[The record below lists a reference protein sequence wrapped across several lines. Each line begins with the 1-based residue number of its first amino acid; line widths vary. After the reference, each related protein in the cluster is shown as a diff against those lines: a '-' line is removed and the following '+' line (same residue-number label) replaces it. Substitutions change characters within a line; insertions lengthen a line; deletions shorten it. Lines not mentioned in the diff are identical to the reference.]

1 MRFRTFLQVM
11 VCVSGLPLLAAQP
24 VATVDLDGNALR
36 FTPLVNCGSVSVAVV
51 GPWYELR
58 RALPSCLPGR
68 VELGEMPDGD
78 YRFEVRVAAGT
89 SGDPAASDAGE
100 ATGAVSGGFAVR
112 AGRIVLPSR
121 AERPAT
127 PSTESSGP
135 GLDDFLIND
144 DLVVEGHGCFSSDLT
159 CADLEPFGTE
169 DVKLK
174 GGVPRLLFEDTNSD
188 PNANDD
194 WAIETGPSTVEQ
206 LHIIHL
212 DSGNRPFTISGGA
225 ASDAIF
231 VDAEGDVGFG
241 TATPNS
247 LAQVDVVGDLHLTNA
262 SSSWRIFNNSSYFG
276 VRDLA
281 AGDGQFALATAAPPN
296 SLVLTATG
304 AGVGTISPA
313 SKLHV
318 WGDGGTTQLRVEETS
333 ATAVGRN
340 LARFV
345 NNGASTFRFDN
356 TQTGGGWGFGS
367 RQVGD
372 FFVSPI
378 GAATI
383 TLTLTTAG
391 NMTILGTLTQGSDR
405 NTKADIEGV
414 DPAEVLAKVAGL
426 PIATWRYKDDQA
438 THVGPMAQD
447 FYAAF
452 GLGADDKHIA
462 PADMAGLGLA
472 AIQALKADVAE
483 KEARIRAL
491 EQRLERLEA
500 AQNP

>member
-1 MRFRTFLQVM
+1 
-11 VCVSGLPLLAAQP
+11 
-24 VATVDLDGNALR
+24 
-36 FTPLVNCGSVSVAVV
+36 
-51 GPWYELR
+51 
-58 RALPSCLPGR
+58 
-68 VELGEMPDGD
+68 
-78 YRFEVRVAAGT
+78 
-89 SGDPAASDAGE
+89 
-100 ATGAVSGGFAVR
+100 
-112 AGRIVLPSR
+112 
-121 AERPAT
+121 
-127 PSTESSGP
+127 
-135 GLDDFLIND
+135 
-144 DLVVEGHGCFSSDLT
+144 
-159 CADLEPFGTE
+159 
-169 DVKLK
+169 VKLK
-174 GGVPRLLFEDTNSD
+174 GTVPRLLFEDTSTD
-188 PNANDD
+188 PMPNDD
-194 WAIETGPSTVEQ
+194 WLIETGNLVED
-206 LHIIHL
+206 LHISHV
-212 DSGNRPFTISGGA
+212 DSGNQPFTISAGA
-225 ASDAIF
+225 SNDAIF

-241 TATPNS
+241 TATPNGQ
-247 LAQVDVVGDLHLTNA
+247 AQVDVFGDLHLTNA
-262 SSSWRIFNNSSYFG
+262 TSSWRVFNNPTYFG
-276 VRDLA
+276 IRDLA
-281 AGDGQFALATAAPPN
+281 AVDAQFAISATAPVY
-296 SLVLTATG
+296 SLTLNPGGV
-304 AGVGTISPA
+304 GVGTAAPA

-318 WGDGGTTQLRVEETS
+318 WGGDGTTQLRVEETS

-345 NNGASTFRFDN
+345 NNGAATFRFDN
-356 TQTGGGWGFGS
+356 TQSGGGWGFGS

-391 NMTILGTLTQGSDR
+391 NMTILGALTQGSDR
-405 NTKADIEGV
+405 NSKADIEGV

>member
-11 VCVSGLPLLAAQP
+11 MCVGALPLLAAQP

-51 GPWYELR
+51 GPSYELR
-58 RALPSCLPGR
+58 RVLSSCLPGR

-78 YRFEVRVAAGT
+78 YRFEVRVAVGT
-89 SGDPAASDAGE
+89 SGDPVTRDAGE
-100 ATGAVSGGFAVR
+100 ATGAVSGAFTVR
-112 AGRIVLPSR
+112 AGRIVRPSR
-121 AERPAT
+121 SERPAT
-127 PSTESSGP
+127 SGTESSAPGP
-135 GLDDFLIND
+135 DDWVIAD
-144 DLVVEGHGCFSSDLT
+144 DLIAYHGCFSSDQT
-159 CADLEPFGTE
+159 CANFEPFGSE

-174 GGVPRLLFEDTNSD
+174 GGAPGLLFEDTSPD
-188 PNANDD
+188 PQANDD
-194 WAIETGPSTVEQ
+194 WEIATGPTTVEE
-206 LHIIHL
+206 LHILHV

-225 ASDAIF
+225 ANDAIF

-241 TATPNS
+241 TATPNGQ
-247 LAQVDVVGDLHLTNA
+247 AQVDVFGDLHLTNA
-262 SSSWRIFNNSSYFG
+262 TSSWRVFNNPTYFG
-276 VRDLA
+276 IRDLA
-281 AGDGQFALATAAPPN
+281 AVDAQFAISATAPTY
-296 SLVLTATG
+296 SVILTPG
-304 AGVGTISPA
+304 GVGVGTAAPA

-318 WGDGGTTQLRVEETS
+318 QGGDGTTQLRVEETS

-345 NNGASTFRFDN
+345 NNGAATFRFDN

-391 NMTILGTLTQGSDR
+391 NMTILGALTQGSDR
-405 NTKADIEGV
+405 NSKADIEGV

-447 FYAAF
+447 FHAAF

-472 AIQALKADVAE
+472 AIQALKAEVAE

>member
-1 MRFRTFLQVM
+1 MRFRALLRVM
-11 VCVSGLPLLAAQP
+11 VCVGALPLLAAQP
-24 VATVDLDGNALR
+24 VATADLDGNALR
-36 FTPLVNCGSVSVAVV
+36 FAPLVDCSGVSVAVV
-51 GPWYELR
+51 GPSYELR
-58 RALPSCLPGR
+58 RVLSNCLPGR

-78 YRFEVRVAAGT
+78 YRFEVRVVAGT
-89 SGDPAASDAGE
+89 PGDAAASDAGE
-100 ATGAVSGGFAVR
+100 ATGAISGAFTVR
-112 AGRIVLPSR
+112 AGRILRPSR
-121 AERPAT
+121 AESPA
-127 PSTESSGP
+127 PSSTESSGP

-144 DLVVEGHGCFSSDLT
+144 DLIVEGHGCFSSDLQ

-174 GGVPRLLFEDTNSD
+174 GGIPRLLFEDTNAD

-194 WAIETGPSTVEQ
+194 WMIETGPASVEE
-206 LHIIHL
+206 LHIIHV
-212 DSGNRPFTISGGA
+212 DSGTQPFTISAGA
-225 ASDAIF
+225 ANDSIF
-231 VDAEGDVGFG
+231 VDAQGDVGFG

-247 LAQVDVVGDLHLTNA
+247 LAQVDVFGDLHLSNA
-262 SSSWRIFNNSSYFG
+262 SSSWRVFNNSSFFG
-276 VRDLA
+276 IRDIA
-281 AGDGQFALATAAPPN
+281 AGDGQFVIATATPPHSLALA
-296 SLVLTATG
+296 ATG
-304 AGVGTISPA
+304 VGVGTLAPA
-313 SKLHV
+313 STFHV
-318 WGDGGTTQLRVEETS
+318 QGSAGTAQLRVEETS

-378 GAATI
+378 GAPTI

-405 NTKADIEGV
+405 NTKADIEDV

-452 GLGADDKHIA
+452 GLGSDDKHIA